1 VSRWWAG
8 CAILFSTFSVSSV
21 TVARPLSQERL
32 AACGLPFLQAA
43 LHFLAEKLNNSAIL
57 TAEDGP
63 PQVCVIRLVP
73 PQICLL
79 AVQLISSRNS

>member
-1 VSRWWAG
+1 MT
-8 CAILFSTFSVSSV
+8 L
-21 TVARPLSQERL
+21 ARPLSQERL

-63 PQVCVIRLVP
+63 PQVCPLRLELL
-73 PQICLL
+73 PQMGITDSCEPCACHCLTRL
-79 AVQLISSRNS
+79 ALGSVHCRVD